1 MATIIISIME
11 LEVEQKV
18 FKFVIVLNK
27 TYFYWLF
34 HPNRI
39 VKTVWPSFRK

>member
-11 LEVEQKV
+11 LEVVQKV
-18 FKFVIVLNK
+18 FKFVIVFAK
-27 TYFYWLF
+27 TYFYLLF

-39 VKTVWPSFRK
+39 VKIVWPYFRK